1 MSKPADQRRSIRMP
15 DWLMSGLASVGRAL
29 DDKTPPIGATLGRF
43 HRSRLS
49 QFLPYRYWDEDH
61 ELFLQDRSLGFVL
74 EITPLIGGDETTGR
88 LLSELFTEGLPQG
101 AICQVISY
109 ASPKIGP
116 IVDDWAMARSRGG
129 AFYEEMAGHRRE
141 HFRKAAFGSGSR
153 SAPFFFRDFRVFL
166 AVEKAGAGDA
176 VAIAEMCEIREKFVS
191 SLTTIRTASVVVHP
205 ERLIGFLTDLL
216 GPTRTIRPA
225 EARYDP
231 GRLISDQ
238 IVASDT
244 RWTRYRERIVVQA
257 RGQGDALEVDPHER
271 ELTASDDIFELRGF
285 SVLQYPD
292 AWSQG
297 LMSRTLG
304 DMFNDQLRLVG
315 ATLSCLVIRPEG
327 VSKTKSL
334 TEFNRMRSEQSAQNP
349 LTKAFPAIRKK
360 AEDWAMVAEDV
371 SDGAL
376 LGKLALFM
384 VSIAPI
390 EDGERAERAL
400 RAVYRAS
407 RFTIQRDDDIH
418 IQTVLACLPLSLAGG
433 LIDDLGD
440 FGRLRLMPT
449 TVASRIAP
457 MQGEYLGSETPHMLL
472 VGRRG
477 QPFYWSN
484 FSNDGGN
491 YNAIVVGSSGSGK
504 SVFMQ
509 EMATSLRG
517 AGCEVFVVDDGRSF
531 MSSCLLQGGAFIR
544 FSLDLDVCL
553 NPFSMADHELAAF
566 DSEYLVET
574 KKNIAF
580 EILCMA
586 RGSQMPSKEEEGIVD
601 RCVSL
606 VWAAKGRNGCI
617 DDIRD
622 VMLGAWHG
630 PADDDQAMGRTGQG
644 PGEASQQQVPD
655 GGETRAIDF
664 GQRGRDL
671 ALSLTPYTSE
681 GTYGAFFNGPA
692 TLEITNPYTVFEMGD
707 LESKPDLRA
716 VVVLAVMF
724 LVRQRMRMSGRQVRK
739 ALIIDEAWSLLAD
752 GAMGAFIEGFARR
765 CRKEGGAII
774 TGTQGINDY
783 YKTSGANACLQNSDW
798 QVFLRLKPEAL
809 EQARKDAKLSLD
821 EAGMQLLKSLRTS
834 SGEYSEAM
842 IQGPNGRAV
851 GRLVLDPFAGTLYS
865 TTPAVY
871 NAIEQ
876 LVSQGHSLQEAVR
889 LVAFKQAPVRAS
901 ADTEG
906 QAA

>member
-1 MSKPADQRRSIRMP
+1 MRQPKPLARDWTP
-15 DWLMSGLASVGRAL
+15 DWLASGLHGVARL
-29 DDKTPPIGATLGRF
+29 FDDRTPPIGAPQGRF
-43 HRSRLS
+43 QRARLS
-49 QFLPYRYWDEDH
+49 SFLPYRYWDEVH
-61 ELFLQDRSLGFVL
+61 ELYLQDKSLGFIL
-74 EITPLIGGDETTGR
+74 EATPLIGGDETTGR

-101 AICQVISY
+101 TIGQVIAY
-109 ASPKIGP
+109 ASPKIAP
-116 IVDDWAMARSRGG
+116 ITDRWAMERARGG

-153 SAPFFFRDFRVFL
+153 AAPFYFRDFRVFVC
-166 AVEKAGAGDA
+166 VEKAGASDP
-176 VAIAEMCEIREKFVS
+176 VAISEMCEIRETFIAA
-191 SLTTIRTASVVVHP
+191 LTTLRTTSAVVPP
-205 ERLIGFLTDLL
+205 ERLIGFLSDVLN
-216 GPTRTIRPA
+216 PTQTIRPTEGA
-225 EARYDP
+225 YDP
-231 GRLISDQ
+231 RRHISDQ
-238 IVASDT
+238 IIRSDT

-257 RGQGDALEVDPHER
+257 RGLGDALAAEDHER
-271 ELTASDDIFELRGF
+271 ESAAVDARFEMRGF

-315 ATLSCLVIRPEG
+315 ATLSCLVVRPEG

-334 TEFNRMRSEQSAQNP
+334 TEFHRMRSEQAAQNP

-371 SDGAL
+371 ADGAVM
-376 LGKLALFM
+376 GKMALFI
-384 VSIAPI
+384 VSIAPAR
-390 EDGERAERAL
+390 DAERAERSL
-400 RAVYRAS
+400 RAVYRAA
-407 RFTIQRDDDIH
+407 RFTLQRDDDVH

-433 LIDDLGD
+433 LFDDLAE
-440 FGRLRLMPT
+440 FGRLRMMPT

-517 AGCEVFVVDDGRSF
+517 AGCEVFVIDDGRSF
-531 MSSCLLQGGAFIR
+531 MNSCRLQGGAFIR
-544 FSLDLDVCL
+544 FSLDLEVCL
-553 NPFSMADHELAAF
+553 NPFSMADHALAAL
-566 DSEYLVET
+566 DTEYLVET

-580 EILCMA
+580 EILCMC
-586 RGSQMPSKEEEGIVD
+586 RGGQLPSKEEEGIVD
-601 RCVSL
+601 RCVGL
-606 VWAAKGRNGCI
+606 VWDTKGRHGAI
-617 DDIRD
+617 DDVHD
-622 VMLGAWHG
+622 VMMGRWFT
-630 PADDDQAMGRTGQG
+630 PADDPSDPNQTRSTGERDFDAEPQ
-644 PGEASQQQVPD
+644 P
-655 GGETRAIDF
+655 IDF
-664 GQRGRDL
+664 GERGRDL
-671 ALSLTPYTSE
+671 ALSLTPYTSA

-724 LVRQRMRMSGRQVRK
+724 LVRQRMRMSGRRMRK

-783 YKTSGANACLQNSDW
+783 YRTSGANACLQNSDW
-798 QVFLRLKPEAL
+798 QIFLRLKPEAL

-834 SGEYSEAM
+834 TGEYSEAM
-842 IQGPNGRAV
+842 IQGPSGRAV
-851 GRLVLDPFAGTLYS
+851 GRLVLDAFAGALYS

-871 NAIEQ
+871 TAIER
-876 LVSQGHSLQEAVR
+876 LVAEGRSLQEAVR
-889 LVAFKQAPVRAS
+889 LVAFDQAPAVPLAL
-901 ADTEG
+901 E
-906 QAA
+906 AAR

>member
-1 MSKPADQRRSIRMP
+1 MTRPDEKRRSFQMP
-15 DWLMSGLASVGRAL
+15 GWVMSGLAGVGRAL
-29 DDKTPPIGATLGRF
+29 DDKTPPIGSVLGRF
-43 HRSRLS
+43 HRARLS
-49 QFLPYRYWDEDH
+49 QYLPYRYWDEDH

-88 LLSELFTEGLPQG
+88 LLAELFTEGLPQG
-101 AICQVISY
+101 AVCQVISY

-116 IVDDWAMARSRGG
+116 IVDGWAMERARGG

-166 AVEKAGAGDA
+166 SVEKAGASDP

-191 SLTTIRTASVVVHP
+191 SLTTLRTSSVIVHP
-205 ERLIGFLTDLL
+205 DRLIGFLIDLL
-216 GPTRTIRPA
+216 NPTRKIQPA
-225 EARYDP
+225 EALYDP

-238 IVASDT
+238 IIAADT

-257 RGQGDALEVDPHER
+257 RGEGDALNAEPHER
-271 ELTASDDIFELRGF
+271 ELAAQDDVFEMRGF

-327 VSKTKSL
+327 VSKSKSL

-376 LGKLALFM
+376 LGKMALFM
-384 VSIAPI
+384 VSIAPV

-400 RAVYRAS
+400 RAVYRAA
-407 RFTIQRDDDIH
+407 RFNIQRDDDIH
-418 IQTVLACLPLSLAGG
+418 IQTVLACLPLTLAGG

-440 FGRLRLMPT
+440 FGRLRMMPT

-457 MQGEYLGSETPHMLL
+457 LQGEYLGSETPHMLL

-553 NPFSMADHELAAF
+553 NPFSMADHQLAAT

-580 EILCMA
+580 EILCMC

-606 VWAAKGRNGCI
+606 VWDTKGRAGDM

-622 VMLGAWHG
+622 VMLGRWFTPVDAVEDEG
-630 PADDDQAMGRTGQG
+630 SGGADDAAQAG
-644 PGEASQQQVPD
+644 PSPDAEAKP
-655 GGETRAIDF
+655 IDF

-834 SGEYSEAM
+834 TGEYSEAM

-876 LVSQGHSLQEAVR
+876 LVGQGHSLQEAVR
-889 LVAFKQAPVRAS
+889 RVAFKQAPLRAS
-901 ADTEG
+901 AETDG
-906 QAA
+906 RAA

>member
-1 MSKPADQRRSIRMP
+1 MTTSARQHRARRIP
-15 DWLMSGLASVGRAL
+15 DWIMSGLHRIGRVL
-29 DDKTPPIGATLGRF
+29 DDKTPPVGAPLGRLG
-43 HRSRLS
+43 RSRLS
-49 QFLPYRYWDEDH
+49 AFLPYRYWDEAHD
-61 ELFLQDRSLGFVL
+61 LFIQDRSLGFVL
-74 EITPLIGGDETTGR
+74 EITPLIGADETTGR
-88 LLSELFTEGLPQG
+88 LLAELFTEGLPQG

-116 IVDDWAMARSRGG
+116 IIDAWAMERAKGG

-141 HFRKAAFGSGSR
+141 HFRKAAFDSGSR

-166 AVEKAGAGDA
+166 AVEKAGAADP
-176 VAIAEMCEIREKFVS
+176 VAIAELCEIREKFIS
-191 SLTTIRTASVVVHP
+191 SLTTVRTASVVVGP
-205 ERLIGFLTDLL
+205 ERLIGFLAEVLN
-216 GPTRTIRPA
+216 PTRTVHPSDA
-225 EARYDP
+225 PYDP
-231 GRLISDQ
+231 RRHLSDQ
-238 IVASDT
+238 IVRADT
-244 RWTRYRERIVVQA
+244 RWTTYRERIVIQA
-257 RGQGDALEVDPHER
+257 RGLGDGLGAELHDR
-271 ELTASDDIFELRGF
+271 ELAAREDVFEARGF

-315 ATLSCLVIRPEG
+315 STLSCLVLRPEAI
-327 VSKTKSL
+327 SKTKSL

-376 LGKLALFM
+376 LGKMALFI
-384 VSIAPI
+384 VSVTPI

-418 IQTVLACLPLSLAGG
+418 LQTLLACLPLSQGGG
-433 LIDDLGD
+433 LIEDLSE

-457 MQGEYLGSETPHMLL
+457 MQGEYLGSEAPHMLL

-477 QPFYWSN
+477 QPFFWSN

-517 AGCEVFVVDDGRSF
+517 AGCEVFVIDDGRSF
-531 MSSCLLQGGAFIR
+531 MNSCLLQGGAFIR

-553 NPFSMADHELAAF
+553 NPFSMADHGLAAA

-574 KKNIAF
+574 RKNIAF
-580 EILCMA
+580 EILCMC
-586 RGSQMPSKEEEGIVD
+586 RGSQAPSKEEEGIVD
-601 RCVSL
+601 RCVGL
-606 VWAAKGRNGCI
+606 VWDAKGRDGSI
-617 DDIRD
+617 DDVRD
-622 VMLGAWHG
+622 IMLGRWFG
-630 PADDDQAMGRTGQG
+630 PAEEPEWYEAVQG
-644 PGEASQQQVPD
+644 ARS
-655 GGETRAIDF
+655 GGDPAPIDF

-724 LVRQRMRMSGRQVRK
+724 LVRQRMRMSGRKVRK
-739 ALIIDEAWSLLAD
+739 ALIVDEAWSLLAD

-783 YKTSGANACLQNSDW
+783 YRTSGANACLQNADW

-834 SGEYSEAM
+834 TGEYSEVM

-851 GRLVLDPFAGTLYS
+851 GRLVLDAFAGTLYS
-865 TTPAVY
+865 TTPVVY
-871 NAIEQ
+871 NAIER
-876 LVSQGHSLQEAVR
+876 LVSGGCSLQDAVR
-889 LVAFKQAPVRAS
+889 IVAFKETAGAPDPSPAE
-901 ADTEG
+901 AG
-906 QAA
+906 A

>member
-1 MSKPADQRRSIRMP
+1 MRRAKAQARAWTP
-15 DWLMSGLASVGRAL
+15 DWVASGLHGVGRL
-29 DDKTPPIGATLGRF
+29 FDDRTPPIGAPQGRF
-43 HRSRLS
+43 GRARLS
-49 QFLPYRYWDEDH
+49 SFLPYRYWDDVH
-61 ELFLQDRSLGFVL
+61 ELYLQDKSLGFIL
-74 EITPLIGGDETTGR
+74 EISPLIGGDEITGR

-101 AICQVISY
+101 TIGQVIAY
-109 ASPKIGP
+109 ASPKIAP
-116 IVDDWAMARSRGG
+116 ITDRWATERARGG

-153 SAPFFFRDFRVFL
+153 ASPFYFRDFRVFIS
-166 AVEKAGAGDA
+166 VEKSGPRDP
-176 VAIAEMCEIREKFVS
+176 VAISEMCEIRETFIAA
-191 SLTTIRTASVVVHP
+191 LTTIRTASVIVPP
-205 ERLIGFLTDLL
+205 ERLIGFLSDVLN
-216 GPTRTIRPA
+216 PTRTIRPT
-225 EARYDP
+225 EAAYDP
-231 GRLISDQ
+231 RRHISDQ
-238 IVASDT
+238 IIRSDT
-244 RWTRYRERIVVQA
+244 RWTRYRERIVTQA
-257 RGQGDALEVDPHER
+257 RGLGDSLRADDHER
-271 ELTASDDIFELRGF
+271 EAAAVEDRFEMRGF

-315 ATLSCLVIRPEG
+315 ASLSCLVVRPEG
-327 VSKTKSL
+327 VAKTKSL
-334 TEFNRMRSEQSAQNP
+334 TEFHRMRSEQSAQNP

-371 SDGAL
+371 ADGAVM
-376 LGKLALFM
+376 GKMALFI
-384 VSIAPI
+384 VSIAPA

-400 RAVYRAS
+400 RAVYRAA
-407 RFTIQRDDDIH
+407 RFTLQRDDDIH
-418 IQTVLACLPLSLAGG
+418 IQTVLACLPLGLGGG
-433 LIDDLGD
+433 LFDDLSE
-440 FGRLRLMPT
+440 FGRLRMMPT

-457 MQGEYLGSETPHMLL
+457 MQGEYLGSEIPHMLL

-517 AGCEVFVVDDGRSF
+517 AGCEVFVIDDGRSF

-544 FSLDLDVCL
+544 FSLDLEVCL
-553 NPFSMADHELAAF
+553 NPFSMADQALAAT
-566 DSEYLVET
+566 DTEYLVET

-580 EILCMA
+580 EVLCMC
-586 RGSQMPSKEEEGIVD
+586 RGAQPPSKEEEGIVD
-601 RCVSL
+601 RCVGL
-606 VWAAKGRNGCI
+606 VWDTKGRNGDI
-617 DDIRD
+617 DDVRD
-622 VMLGAWHG
+622 VM
-630 PADDDQAMGRTGQG
+630 MGRWFTPAEDQDSPGRAGPTTETGAEAA
-644 PGEASQQQVPD
+644 GEP
-655 GGETRAIDF
+655 RAIDF
-664 GQRGRDL
+664 GERGRDL
-671 ALSLTPYTSE
+671 ALSLTPYTRE

-724 LVRQRMRMSGRQVRK
+724 LVRQRMRMSGRQMRK

-798 QVFLRLKPEAL
+798 QIFLRLKPEAL

-842 IQGPNGRAV
+842 IQGPSGRAV
-851 GRLVLDPFAGTLYS
+851 GRLVLDAFAGALYS

-871 NAIEQ
+871 TAIE
-876 LVSQGHSLQEAVR
+876 GHVRAGRSLQEAVR
-889 LVAFKQAPVRAS
+889 LVAFNAAAPATTLPER
-901 ADTEG
+901 DE
-906 QAA
+906 